1 LFYLFIKKTCN
12 INIIFRKHK
21 KNAFFL
27 NQFIQIQR
35 YLTIFNKKNKSPL
48 PTGAPPPTRVLSPL
62 PALLPLL
69 DGGSSPWSLK
79 RGMLNTKAPTL
90 RKSYIKIFS
99 YWLIFIVSKLFP
111 IYYLSVIC

>member
-35 YLTIFNKKNKSPL
+35 YLTIFNKKKQIPATYRSAAAHESIIPASRSITAIRRRQLAMVFEKRDAQHESANAKKKL
-48 PTGAPPPTRVLSPL
+48 YKNFFVL
-62 PALLPLL
+62 A
-69 DGGSSPWSLK
+69 
-79 RGMLNTKAPTL
+79 NF
-90 RKSYIKIFS
+90 YCF
-99 YWLIFIVSKLFP
+99 
-111 IYYLSVIC
+111 